1 MASHLDNKDLFQ
13 PGAFINNEF
22 IKPAGPDFDVVDP
35 GNAEVW
41 ATLSS
46 CTEHDVDVAVKAA
59 EKAFESY
66 RKVSA
71 RERAKLLLEW
81 DRLIRA
87 NKADLARL
95 LVLETGKPLKEA
107 EGEVEYALTFSWWM
121 AGEAERQHGSIAN
134 GNGPGPAANNRFVVT
149 KQPLGVVATL
159 TPWNFPIA
167 LFLRKAATAL
177 AAGCTVV
184 SKPSPETPLTANAL
198 AFLAKQAGYPP
209 GVINILPCD
218 ESNTPLIG
226 QALCEHPIVQ
236 KVSFTGST
244 PVGKK
249 LSVLCASH
257 LKKLTLELGG
267 NGPFIIF
274 EDADLEKAVSQLMIC
289 KFRHA
294 GQTCVCAQRVF
305 VHTDVYDQVAEM
317 LEARMKSDLKL
328 GHGFEETTTLGP
340 LTTTRS
346 LLKAKSHVQNAKSK
360 GAAVKTPT
368 GNGDQDSVVKGANC
382 KGYYFPPTLLLNVT
396 DDMDVAKEESFA
408 PILSMFKFESE
419 SEVLRRANST
429 SMGLTSYIFSESADR
444 IWRVM
449 SAIET
454 GNVGINVGL
463 TTSAEV
469 PFGGWHDSGYG
480 KEAGLGYGIAEYMK
494 VKTATWGVNWDVPS

>member
-1 MASHLDNKDLFQ
+1 MALHLENKELFQ
-13 PGAFINNEF
+13 PGAYINNEVVT
-22 IKPAGPDFDVVDP
+22 PSGPNFDVLDP
-35 GNAEVW
+35 GNGEVW
-41 ATLSS
+41 ATVPS
-46 CTEHDVDVAVKAA
+46 CTEKDVEQAVQAA

-66 RKVSA
+66 SKVTP
-71 RERAKLLLEW
+71 RERARLLLEW
-81 DRLIRA
+81 DRLIRL
-87 NKADLARL
+87 NKTDLAKL

-134 GNGPGPAANNRFVVT
+134 GNGPGPSANNRFVVT
-149 KQPLGVVATL
+149 RYPLGVVATL

-167 LFLRKAATAL
+167 LFLRKAATAV

-184 SKPSPETPLTANAL
+184 SKPSPETPLTATAL
-198 AFLAKQAGYPP
+198 AILAKQAGYPP

-218 ESNTPLIG
+218 EKNTPPVA
-226 QALCEHPIVQ
+226 QALCEHPVVQ

-249 LSVLCASH
+249 LSVLCAQH

-274 EDADLEKAVSQLMIC
+274 DDADLEKAVTQLMIC

-305 VHTDVYDQVAEM
+305 VHSAVYDKVAEM
-317 LEARMKSDLKL
+317 LQARMKTELRL
-328 GHGFEETTTLGP
+328 GHGFESGTTLGP

-346 LLKAKSHVQNAKSK
+346 LDKAKSHIEDAVSK
-360 GAAVKTPT
+360 GASSIFPAGEAPAVSAKE
-368 GNGDQDSVVKGANC
+368 A
-382 KGYYFPPTLLLNVT
+382 KGYYFSPTLLLNVT
-396 DDMDVAKEESFA
+396 EEMKVASEESFA
-408 PILSMFKFESE
+408 PILSMFKFDSE
-419 SEVLRRANST
+419 SEVLKRANDT
-429 SMGLTSYIFSESADR
+429 SMGLTSYVFTESADR
-444 IWRVM
+444 IWRMM
-449 SAIET
+449 SGIET

-463 TTSAEV
+463 TTSAEA

-480 KEAGLGYGIAEYMK
+480 KEAGLGYGIAEYLK
-494 VKTATWGVNWDVPS
+494 VKTATWGINWQPKN